1 MSENY
6 EISYINTLF
15 FVHFITF
22 LDIYRK
28 QVIIIL
34 STRVI
39 NITLLKL
46 TTFYAFLVQCTAMAV
61 VLNTI

>member
-28 QVIIIL
+28 QVVIIL

-39 NITLLKL
+39 NIIP
-46 TTFYAFLVQCTAMAV
+46 Y
-61 VLNTI
+61 